1 MHIII
6 IAINAINNGSPDDM
20 RTYGEQRKDLEQ
32 DEGLADA
39 GLKENYEPNTDSSIL
54 EAIKRINRKYT
65 NEGSIDKDGVWTDKP
80 PKPGQPNVPA
90 PTDPEGV
97 PSVKKPVVKKPT
109 TTNTTVVKEFD
120 ESSAELERILHIMN
134 HRR

>member
-1 MHIII
+1 MSRYNHV
-6 IAINAINNGSPDDM
+6 INSINNGSPDDM
-20 RTYGEQRKDLEQ
+20 STYGAQALERSS
-32 DEGLADA
+32 ADA
-39 GLKENYEPNTDSSIL
+39 RKENGIEENYEPNTDSSIL